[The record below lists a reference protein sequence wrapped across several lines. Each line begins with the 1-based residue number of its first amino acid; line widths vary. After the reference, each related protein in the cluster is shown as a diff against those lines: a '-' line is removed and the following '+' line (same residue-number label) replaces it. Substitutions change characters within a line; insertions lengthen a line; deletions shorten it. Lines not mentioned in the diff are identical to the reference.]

1 MFRRIVCVSSSNV
14 WAVAILFAFII
25 YKVIQVK
32 MRKPAMKAI
41 PDLGIA
47 IEDIPQGGTGFIMF
61 QGERW
66 QAKSKKEVK
75 KGQKLRVLGKEEFYL
90 IVEPES

>member
-1 MFRRIVCVSSSNV
+1 
-14 WAVAILFAFII
+14 LFAFII
-25 YKVIQVK
+25 YKVIQVR

-47 IEDIPQGGTGFIMF
+47 IEDIPPGATGFIMF

-66 QAKSKKEVK
+66 QARSEKEVK
-75 KGQKLRVLGKEEFYL
+75 KGQRLRVLKKEEYYL